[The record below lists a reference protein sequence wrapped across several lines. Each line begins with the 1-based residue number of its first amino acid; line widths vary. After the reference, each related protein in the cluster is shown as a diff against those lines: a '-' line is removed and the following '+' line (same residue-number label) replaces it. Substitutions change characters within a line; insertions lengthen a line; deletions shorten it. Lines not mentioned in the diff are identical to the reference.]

1 MYHPDL
7 ISHGTVKVRK
17 YFIHYLSGILV
28 AYKVA
33 PVRYKNPMIR
43 TLFSDP
49 FSNESDTP
57 LSIKKCIMGK
67 ADMRARDTKT
77 TVL

>member
-7 ISHGTVKVRK
+7 ISHGTVKVGK
-17 YFIHYLSGILV
+17 YFILYLSGILV

-43 TLFSDP
+43 KLFSDP
-49 FSNESDTP
+49 FSNESEMP
-57 LSIKKCIMGK
+57 LSIIKCMIGK
-67 ADMRARDTKT
+67 TDMSASDTKT